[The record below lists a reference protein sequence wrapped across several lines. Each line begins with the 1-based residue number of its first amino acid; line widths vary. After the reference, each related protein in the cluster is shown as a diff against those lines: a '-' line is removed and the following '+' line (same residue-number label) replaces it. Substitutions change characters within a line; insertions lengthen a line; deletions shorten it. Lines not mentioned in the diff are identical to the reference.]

1 MGETF
6 IHMLPLPAKVHAL
19 TIPDESGDFTII
31 VNSDL
36 DEMVQRRA
44 LEHELQHV
52 VLNHFYDSNDVAED
66 EREANDTC
74 SDIRAVQFGQT
85 G

>member
-1 MGETF
+1 
-6 IHMLPLPAKVHAL
+6 MLPLPAKIHAL
-19 TIPDESGDFTII
+19 TIPDENGDFTII

-52 VLNHFYDSNDVAED
+52 VLNHFYDCNDVAVD
-66 EREANDTC
+66 EREANIRGLINDKC
-74 SDIRAVQFGQT
+74 SDLRAI
-85 G
+85 